1 MDATRLTDPG
11 FWTDPMP
18 LSWGDTDFNLWCEN
32 QDALQGHVL
41 FQTSGSSGAPKWIA
55 LSKNALLLS
64 AMAVNRHLEVE
75 PEDVWGLALP
85 LRHVGGFGVV
95 ARAFEG
101 ACRLAVYPGKWQAV
115 AFTGWVEREGVTL
128 TSMVPTQVYD
138 FVTAELRCPSSLRAV
153 VVGGG
158 RLDETLGQQ
167 ARDLGWPVLASYG
180 MTESGSQVATQSLE
194 QLHLPYE
201 SFPLPLLPIW
211 KVKADDEERLSISG
225 PALFSGQVTGEAD
238 AWTYEPRESEWH
250 RTGDRGRVGESGITI
265 LGRADSLLKILG
277 ELVDPQ
283 QIEHDLIEA
292 GGPFPEGSF
301 AVAAVPANRTGHVL
315 VPVFSGTVDRAQVE
329 AAVEAYNAVAPGFRR
344 LLPPM
349 FVETLPRSELGK
361 IRRGDLAELALRGIS
376 GLSSP
381 DSQ

>member
-11 FWTDPMP
+11 FWTDPTP
-18 LSWGDTDFNLWCEN
+18 HTWGDTDFNLWCEN
-32 QDALQGHVL
+32 QDALRGHVL
-41 FQTSGSSGAPKWIA
+41 FQTSGSSGVPKWIA

-64 AMAVNRHLEVE
+64 AMAVNRHLKVE

-85 LRHVGGFGVV
+85 LRHVGGFGVA
-95 ARAFEG
+95 ARAFEA
-101 ACRLAVYPGKWQAV
+101 ACRLAIYPGKWNAE
-115 AFTGWVEREGVTL
+115 AFAGWVVRERVTL
-128 TSMVPTQVYD
+128 TSLVPTQVYD
-138 FVTAELRCPSSLRAV
+138 LVTAGLRCPESLRAV

-158 RLDETLGQQ
+158 RLDEAFGQQ

-180 MTESGSQVATQSLE
+180 MTETGSQIATQSLE
-194 QLHLPYE
+194 QLSLSYE
-201 SFPLPLLPIW
+201 SFPLPVLPIW
-211 KVKADDEERLSISG
+211 QVRADEEERLSVSG
-225 PALFSGQVTGEAD
+225 PALFSGQVTGEAGV
-238 AWTYEPRESEWH
+238 WNYEPREGEWH
-250 RTGDRGRVGESGITI
+250 RSDDRGQVDESGITI

-283 QIEHDLIEA
+283 QIERDLDDG

-301 AVAAVPANRTGHVL
+301 AVAAVPANRAGHVL
-315 VPVFSGTVDRAQVE
+315 VPVFSGTVDRVQVE

-344 LLPPM
+344 LLPPL

-376 GLSSP
+376 GLSSS

>member
-11 FWTDPMP
+11 FWTDPTP
-18 LSWGDTDFNLWCEN
+18 HTWGDTDFNLWCEN
-32 QDALQGHVL
+32 QDVLRGHVL
-41 FQTSGSSGAPKWIA
+41 FQTSGSSGVPKWIA

-64 AMAVNRHLEVE
+64 AMAVNRHLKVE

-85 LRHVGGFGVV
+85 LRHVGGFGVA
-95 ARAFEG
+95 ARAFEA
-101 ACRLAVYPGKWQAV
+101 ACRLAIYPGKWNAG
-115 AFTGWVEREGVTL
+115 AFAGWVVRERVTL
-128 TSMVPTQVYD
+128 TSLVPTQVYD
-138 FVTAELRCPSSLRAV
+138 LVTAGLRCPESLRAV

-158 RLDETLGQQ
+158 RLDEALGQQ

-180 MTESGSQVATQSLE
+180 MTETGSQIATQSLE
-194 QLHLPYE
+194 QLALPYE
-201 SFPLPLLPIW
+201 SFPLPVLPIW
-211 KVKADDEERLSISG
+211 QVKADEEERLAIAG
-225 PALFSGQVTGEAD
+225 PALFSGQVTGEAGV
-238 AWTYEPRESEWH
+238 WNYEPREGEWH
-250 RTGDRGRVGESGITI
+250 RSDDRGQVDESGITI

-283 QIEHDLIEA
+283 QIERDLDDG

-301 AVAAVPANRTGHVL
+301 AVAAVPANRAGHVL
-315 VPVFSGTVDRAQVE
+315 VPVFSGTVDRVQVE

-344 LLPPM
+344 LLPPL

-376 GLSSP
+376 GLSSS

>member
-11 FWTDPMP
+11 FWTDPTP
-18 LSWGDTDFNLWCEN
+18 HTWGDTDFNLWCEN
-32 QDALQGHVL
+32 QDALRGHVL
-41 FQTSGSSGAPKWIA
+41 FQTSGSSGVPKWIA

-85 LRHVGGFGVV
+85 LRHVGGFGVA
-95 ARAFEG
+95 ARAFEA
-101 ACRLAVYPGKWQAV
+101 ACRLAIYPGKWNAG
-115 AFTGWVEREGVTL
+115 AFASWVERERVTL
-128 TSMVPTQVYD
+128 TSLVPTQVYD
-138 FVTAELRCPSSLRAV
+138 LVTAELRCPDSLRAV

-158 RLDETLGQQ
+158 RLDEALGQQ

-180 MTESGSQVATQSLE
+180 MTESGSQIATQSLE
-194 QLHLPYE
+194 QLALPYE
-201 SFPLPLLPIW
+201 SFPLPVLPLW
-211 KVKADDEERLSISG
+211 QVKADEEERLSISG
-225 PALFSGQVTGEAD
+225 PALFSGQVTGEAGV
-238 AWTYEPRESEWH
+238 WNYEPREGEWH
-250 RTGDRGRVGESGITI
+250 RSDDRGQVDESGITI

-277 ELVDPQ
+277 ELVAPQ
-283 QIEHDLIEA
+283 QIERDLVEA

-301 AVAAVPANRTGHVL
+301 AVAAVPANRAGHVL

-376 GLSSP
+376 GLSSS